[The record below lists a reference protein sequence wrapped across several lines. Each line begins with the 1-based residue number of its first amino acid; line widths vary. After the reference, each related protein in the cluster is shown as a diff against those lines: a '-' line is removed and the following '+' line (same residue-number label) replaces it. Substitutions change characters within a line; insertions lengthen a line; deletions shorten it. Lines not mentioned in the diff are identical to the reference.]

1 LSYLSFARVDHDGVV
16 STGKL
21 TIDNLVMDTPNY
33 FPALRTTQRPNEL
46 DMIISEKGKRP
57 LKHVSG
63 AVVRLHQV
71 PNLVAPHT
79 EKLKEEEK
87 NKRKQ
92 TIFLGSQISDKSMYE
107 IYYDNNLLLCDP
119 QMERTYFINAEMDDR
134 FARLDVLPKLSSYF
148 SLFKQNIS
156 KLDKPDVDNTRKI
169 RQAMY
174 ENLWFGSSKSARKDR
189 NKMLTDLTKYQ
200 LQHFRISVPA
210 SHLIFTPEDVKNNIE
225 INEYCQGLAYQAK
238 KECATYFL
246 FHKKAIKNEESMKTA
261 LDYLRE
267 NKQSKLNIVKF
278 HDLDLH
284 CPVDYKA
291 RKSFRNLLADI
302 ISIKENQP
310 DRAFM
315 ILNAGTQYYVASQA
329 FDIVSTTL
337 TGMDQDI
344 TGGRREKGKKYAPL
358 WYDELKMWP
367 RPTDDAPNPNPEH
380 CDICSITPN
389 FELDEDILARRK
401 RIHRLN
407 DLDKD
412 AKAICDGVTSKDVS
426 RVMKQRVGFAEFS
439 YARDLI
445 FS

>member
-1 LSYLSFARVDHDGVV
+1 MSYLSFEQVDHDGVV

-21 TIDNLVMDTPNY
+21 TIDDLVMETPNY

-46 DMIISEKGKRP
+46 SMMISEKGKRP
-57 LKHVSG
+57 LDHVSG

-71 PNLVAPHT
+71 QKLVAPFT

-87 NKRKQ
+87 NKQKQ
-92 TIFLGSQISDKSMYE
+92 TIFLGSEISNKSMYE
-107 IYYDNNLLLCDP
+107 IYYENNLLLCDP
-119 QMERTYFINAEMDDR
+119 QMERTYFTNAEMDEKYSN
-134 FARLDVLPKLSSYF
+134 LEILPELSSYF
-148 SLFKQNIS
+148 SLFRQNIA
-156 KLDKPDVDNTRKI
+156 KLDKPDDANIRKI

-174 ENLWFGSSKSARKDR
+174 NNLWFGSSKSARKDR
-189 NKMLTDLTKYQ
+189 QKMLTDLTKYQ
-200 LQHFRISVPA
+200 LQHFRVSVPA

-225 INEYCQGLAYQAK
+225 VNEYCQGLAYQAK
-238 KECATYFL
+238 KECATYLL
-246 FHKKAIKNEESMKTA
+246 FHKKAVKNEESMSTA
-261 LDYLRE
+261 LDYLRD
-267 NKQSKLNIVKF
+267 NKQSKLNIIKF
-278 HDLDLH
+278 YDLDLH

-291 RKSFRNLLADI
+291 RKSFRRILSDI
-302 ISIKENQP
+302 ISIKESQP

-315 ILNAGTQYYVASQA
+315 LLDAGTQYYVASQA

-337 TGMDQDI
+337 TGMDRDI
-344 TGGRREKGKKYAPL
+344 TGGIREKGKKYAPL

-389 FELDEDILARRK
+389 FDFDEDILARRK

-412 AKAICDGVTSKDVS
+412 AREICGGVTSKDVS
-426 RVMKQRVGFAEFS
+426 KVMKQRVGFAEFS

-445 FS
+445 FN